1 MVSPELLLM
10 ETIQAHH
17 DRLLSS
23 VCGRLENLSQ
33 SRYEVIP
40 FERHLER
47 EEAMLTALLQALAGT
62 DPSAFTGF
70 IERIAGQRSREGYSL
85 DEVQQALNIFEE
97 ELWAILIDTQAVT
110 PELVAMLSLCNRLFG
125 RAKDHLAQIF
135 LHRTQNMQ
143 SELDDLREKFY
154 HYSHPPNESSGRE
167 E

>member
-1 MVSPELLLM
+1 MASPEHLLM
-10 ETIQAHH
+10 DTIQAHR
-17 DRLLSS
+17 DRLLSE
-23 VCGRLENLSQ
+23 VCGRLEKLSQ

-47 EEAMLTALLQALAGT
+47 EEALLTALLQGLAGP

-97 ELWAILIDTQAVT
+97 ELWSILIETQPVT
-110 PELVAMLSLCNRLFG
+110 PELVAMLSLGNRLFG
-125 RAKDHLAQIF
+125 RAKDHLAQIY

-154 HYSHPPNESSGRE
+154 DYSHKSDKPSGRE
-167 E
+167 D